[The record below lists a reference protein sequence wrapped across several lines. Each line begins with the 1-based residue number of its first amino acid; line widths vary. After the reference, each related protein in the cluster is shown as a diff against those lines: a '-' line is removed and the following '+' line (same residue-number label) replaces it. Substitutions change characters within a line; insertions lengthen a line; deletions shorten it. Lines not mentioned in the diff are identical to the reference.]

1 MLGITGLMQAS
12 RLWILAIIP
21 ILIVAYILIVRRK
34 SHQGMRYTDTTIL
47 GEVLPKQSQWL
58 RHVIVALSL
67 LSFMTAALAWARP
80 LGVDK
85 VPRESATVV
94 LILDVSLSMT
104 AVDVPPSRLEVA
116 KKAAIDFITDLPDGF
131 NVALVSLSGSPMLL
145 APPTP
150 EHDGV
155 IRMIENLQPQES
167 SAIGD
172 AIMAA
177 LVGINQGPKADDGEV
192 SAMIVLLSDGA
203 NTNGQAPLMAAQDA
217 KDMGVPIYTIAF
229 GTDNGYVDYEDER
242 HQVPPDINLM
252 KQLAEETSGKEYS
265 ADNVS
270 QLENAY
276 EDIHSTVGYVE
287 TRKEVTANFVVICLG
302 FAFAA
307 SVGAVLMGV
316 RFK

>member
-1 MLGITGLMQAS
+1 MTPS
-12 RLWILAIIP
+12 RLWILVIIP
-21 ILIVAYILIVRRK
+21 VLIAAYILIIRRK
-34 SHQGMRYTDTTIL
+34 SRQGMRYTDTTIL
-47 GEVLPKQSQWL
+47 GQVLPKQSQWL
-58 RHVIVALSL
+58 RHIIVSLALLSLIALS
-67 LSFMTAALAWARP
+67 FAWARP
-80 LGVDK
+80 EGTDK

-94 LILDVSLSMT
+94 LILDVSMSMT
-104 AVDVPPSRLEVA
+104 ATDVPPSRLENA
-116 KKAAIDFITDLPDGF
+116 KKAAIDFIGDLPDEF
-131 NVALVSLSGSPMLL
+131 NVALVSLSGTSMLL
-145 APPTP
+145 APPTT

-155 IRMIENLQPQES
+155 IRIIQNLQPQES

-172 AIMAA
+172 AISTA
-177 LVGINQGPKADDGEV
+177 LVGVQQGPKANDGEV

-252 KQLAEETSGKEYS
+252 KQIADETGGKEYS

-270 QLENAY
+270 QLNRAY
-276 EDIHSTVGYVE
+276 DDIHSSLGYVE
-287 TRKEVTANFVVICLG
+287 TKKEITANFIALCLV

-316 RFK
+316 RFR